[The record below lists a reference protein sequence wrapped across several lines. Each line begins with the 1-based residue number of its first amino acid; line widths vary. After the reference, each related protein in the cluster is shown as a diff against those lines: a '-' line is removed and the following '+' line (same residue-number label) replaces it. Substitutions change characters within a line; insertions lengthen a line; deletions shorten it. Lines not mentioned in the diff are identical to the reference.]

1 MRKEKLSWVEIDLC
15 AFIANLTEFRKRIGG
30 ARLCLVV
37 KANGYGHGILPISKI
52 AQENGA
58 DWLGVATLDEANILR
73 KGGIHKPILILGYVT
88 MRHLPEVVRNGY
100 HLTIFNLEALQR
112 LSAICRKSRARAHIH
127 LKLETGTHRH
137 GIMERDLP
145 DFVQFLQEHRELA
158 VEGVSMHF
166 ANIED
171 TTDHTYA
178 MKQLERFERLVGHLE
193 SDGIRPKLRHT
204 ACTAATILFA
214 RTHFDLVRLGIGA
227 YGYWPSRETYVST
240 KERKGARMTLQ
251 PILTWKTVV
260 GQIKEVPAGSA
271 IGYGGTYRTTRP
283 TRIAVLPV
291 GYYDGYDRGLSNG
304 AYVLIRS
311 KHAPVR
317 GRVCMNV
324 MMVDVTDIPEAALED
339 EVVLLGRQGEEMITA
354 EQLAGWAGTINY
366 EIVSRI
372 NPELPR
378 VLV

>member
-15 AFIANLTEFRKRIGG
+15 AFIANLTEFRKRIGKT
-30 ARLCLVV
+30 RLCLVV

-52 AQENGA
+52 AQENGV
-58 DWLGVATLDEANILR
+58 DWFGAATLDEANILR

-88 MRHLPEVVRNGY
+88 MRHLPEVVRNRF
-100 HLTIFNLEALQR
+100 HLTVFNLEALQR
-112 LSAICRKSRARAHIH
+112 LSAICRKSRARARIH

-145 DFVQFLQEHRELA
+145 DFVQFLQEHRELV

-178 MKQLERFERLVGHLE
+178 MKQLERFERLVGRLE
-193 SDGIRPKLRHT
+193 SDGIRPKLKHT

-240 KERKGARMTLQ
+240 KERKGARLTLR
-251 PILTWKTVV
+251 PVLTWKTVA

-271 IGYGGTYRTTRP
+271 VGYGGTYRTTRP

-291 GYYDGYDRGLSNG
+291 GYYDGYDRGLSNS

-311 KHAPVR
+311 RHAPVR

-324 MMVDVTDIPEAALED
+324 MMVDVTDIPEATLED
-339 EVVLLGRQGEEMITA
+339 EVVLLGQQGEEMITA

-378 VLV
+378 ILV